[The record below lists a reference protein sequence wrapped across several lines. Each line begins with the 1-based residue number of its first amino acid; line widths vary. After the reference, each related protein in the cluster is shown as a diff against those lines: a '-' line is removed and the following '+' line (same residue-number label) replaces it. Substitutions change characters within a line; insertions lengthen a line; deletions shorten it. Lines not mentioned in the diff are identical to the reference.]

1 MIKLTLSEIAK
12 IVDGTVINVDGG
24 TTTTAY
30 PVINS
35 KQANPQ
41 TFFAAFVGANFDG
54 HDFISSAIS
63 SGAQFALVSKDCSA
77 PAIKVDDVAAALSKL
92 ASYVRSKLQTMTVIG
107 ITGSQGKTTTKDLLR
122 HILSV
127 SGETIAPSE
136 SLNNELGVPLL
147 LLRCT
152 ESTKYCIVEM
162 GARHLGDI
170 AHLAGIAKPHIGVV
184 LGVGKAHV
192 GEFGSREAIAK
203 TKSELVS
210 TLSSDAIAIL
220 GTYVEFTPVM
230 EIPTGVRKI
239 FFGEKSQCE
248 IRAADIEVREGRAHF
263 DLVTPDGRAAV
274 SLQLLGLHQI
284 PNALAA
290 AAVATSLD
298 IPIDTISAA
307 LSTAEV
313 SSKWRMEI
321 SEIAEITIIND
332 SYNSNPE
339 STSAA
344 LRTLALISQETGG
357 VSWAF
362 LGKMHELGESSDDE
376 HAAIG
381 RLVTEIGIDHLVA
394 IGTKAYLR
402 DISAI
407 NGGGESA
414 VHYFESKSEALSM
427 VDHFAPGDVLLLKAS
442 RAEEF
447 NLLAEMFNEK
457 LAQLPESKEVER

>member
-1 MIKLTLSEIAK
+1 MIKLTLGEIAA
-12 IVDGTVINVDGG
+12 IVEGQVINAEAGFS
-24 TTTTAY
+24 TSAY

-35 KQANPQ
+35 KLANSE
-41 TFFAAFVGANFDG
+41 TFFAAFAGSHEDG
-54 HDFISSAIS
+54 HDYISSAIS
-63 SGAQFALVSKDCSA
+63 NGAQFALVSKDCSA
-77 PAIKVDDVAAALSKL
+77 PAIKVSDVSAALTKL
-92 ASYVRSKLQTMTVIG
+92 AIFARNKLQAMTVIG
-107 ITGSQGKTTTKDLLR
+107 ITGSQGKTTTKDLLL

-127 SGETIAPSE
+127 SGETIAPAE

-162 GARHLGDI
+162 GARHIGDI
-170 AHLAGIAKPHIGVV
+170 KYLSEIAKPDIGVV

-192 GEFGSREAIAK
+192 GEFGSREIIAK
-203 TKSELVS
+203 TKSELIS
-210 TLSSDAIAIL
+210 ALGPEGIAVL
-220 GTYVEFTPVM
+220 GTYDEFTPNM
-230 EIPTGVRKI
+230 SPQIGVRKI

-263 DLVTPDGRAAV
+263 DLVTPAGRAAV

-284 PNALAA
+284 SNALAA
-290 AAVATSLD
+290 AAVASALE

-313 SSKWRMEI
+313 SSKWRMAI
-321 SEIAEITIIND
+321 SEIGEVTIIND
-332 SYNSNPE
+332 SYNANPE
-339 STSAA
+339 STAAA

-362 LGKMHELGESSDDE
+362 LGKMHELGESSDSE

-381 RLVTEIGIDHLVA
+381 RLVTEIGVDHLVV
-394 IGTKAYLR
+394 IGAREYLT
-402 DISAI
+402 DLTVDSP
-407 NGGGESA
+407 GGESA
-414 VHYFESKSEALSM
+414 VHYFESKVEALSM
-427 VDHFAPGDVLLLKAS
+427 VEHFAPGDVVLLKAS

-447 NLLAEMFNEK
+447 NILAEQISENLQK
-457 LAQLPESKEVER
+457 LMDSEEENK

>member
-1 MIKLTLSEIAK
+1 MTLLEIAK
-12 IVDGTVINVDGG
+12 IVNGEVINADANLA
-24 TTTTAY
+24 TTAY

-35 KQANPQ
+35 NHVNPQ
-41 TFFAAFVGANFDG
+41 TFFAAFVGANQDG
-54 HDFISSAIS
+54 HDFITSAIS
-63 SGAQFALVSKDCSA
+63 NGAQFALVSKDCAA
-77 PAIKVDDVAAALSKL
+77 PAIKVKDVAEALSKL
-92 ASYVRSKLQTMTVIG
+92 AAFVRSKLQDMNVIG

-127 SGETIAPSE
+127 SGETIAPEE

-152 ESTKYCIVEM
+152 ETTKYCIVEM
-162 GARHLGDI
+162 GARHMGDI
-170 AHLAGIAKPHIGVV
+170 AHLASIAKPHIGVV

-203 TKSELVS
+203 TKSELVT
-210 TLSSDAIAIL
+210 TLSSGGIAIL
-220 GTYVEFTPVM
+220 GTYDEFTPAM
-230 EIPTGVRKI
+230 KTPAGVRKI
-239 FFGEKSQCE
+239 FFGEKSNCE
-248 IRAADIEVREGRAHF
+248 VRAADIEVREGRAHF

-290 AAVATSLD
+290 AAVATALNIS
-298 IPIDTISAA
+298 IETISAA
-307 LSTAEV
+307 LSTAET

-321 SEIAEITIIND
+321 SEVSEVTIIND
-332 SYNSNPE
+332 SYNANPD

-362 LGKMHELGESSDDE
+362 LGKMHELGESSNDE

-394 IGTKAYLR
+394 IGTKAYLK
-402 DISAI
+402 DLSAV
-407 NGGGESA
+407 NSGGESA
-414 VHYFESKSEALSM
+414 VHYFENKVEALSM
-427 VDHFAPGDVLLLKAS
+427 IEHVSPGDVILVKAS

-447 NLLAEMFNEK
+447 NLLAESIREILFK
-457 LAQLPESKEVER
+457 LPNSNEVE

>member
-1 MIKLTLSEIAK
+1 MIKLTLLEIAE
-12 IVDGTVINVDGG
+12 IVGGKVINADGG
-24 TTTTAY
+24 MTTTAY

-35 KQANPQ
+35 KQATSE
-41 TFFAAFVGANFDG
+41 TFFVAFVGVNFDG

-63 SGAQFALVSKDCSA
+63 SGAQFALVSKDCTA
-77 PAIKVDDVAAALSKL
+77 PAIKVDDVAVALSKL
-92 ASYVRSKLQTMTVIG
+92 ASHVRNKLQNMKVIG

-127 SGETIAPSE
+127 SGETIAPAE
-136 SLNNELGVPLL
+136 SFNNELGVPLL

-152 ESTKYCIVEM
+152 ETTKYCIVEM
-162 GARHLGDI
+162 GARHIGDI
-170 AHLAGIAKPHIGVV
+170 AHLAEIAKPQIGVV

-203 TKSELVS
+203 TKSELIS
-210 TLSSDAIAIL
+210 ALSDGGIAIL
-220 GTYVEFTPVM
+220 GTYDEFTPAM
-230 EIPTGVRKI
+230 EVPTGVRKI
-239 FFGEKSQCE
+239 FFGEKSKCE

-263 DLVTPDGRAAV
+263 DLVSPDGRAAV

-298 IPIDTISAA
+298 ISIDTISAA
-307 LSTAEV
+307 LSTAEI

-402 DISAI
+402 DISEI
-407 NGGGESA
+407 DNGGESA
-414 VHYFESKSEALSM
+414 VHYFESKTEALSL
-427 VDHFAPGDVLLLKAS
+427 VEHFAPGDVLLIKAS

-447 NLLAEMFNEK
+447 DLLAGMIQEK
-457 LAQLPESKEVER
+457 LSELSEFKEVE